1 MYEIVQ
7 MTNLSMIYGF
17 SIGNDTPRVQF
28 MNFIERWAVSID
40 SLLPDAQFFTV
51 SKLMH
56 PSTPLNVEVV
66 LSF

>member
-28 MNFIERWAVSID
+28 MNFIER
-40 SLLPDAQFFTV
+40 
-51 SKLMH
+51 
-56 PSTPLNVEVV
+56 
-66 LSF
+66 